1 MSSCYHHAPPNQSF
15 SISTF
20 QHTQISGPK
29 FGILREEL
37 LTFIFIL
44 WGKVKTI
51 FSDGIWGVVVTH
63 TEALKGIFLF
73 IDKKKKQPRV
83 FVGRFSKFFFSCF
96 HAWRKYFLG
105 VNETMIMSFLSLL
118 ITNNIILLINN
129 IIVLVETKELFRNV
143 SDERF
148 LF

>member
-1 MSSCYHHAPPNQSF
+1 M
-15 SISTF
+15 
-20 QHTQISGPK
+20 
-29 FGILREEL
+29 
-37 LTFIFIL
+37 
-44 WGKVKTI
+44 
-51 FSDGIWGVVVTH
+51 
-63 TEALKGIFLF
+63 
-73 IDKKKKQPRV
+73 
-83 FVGRFSKFFFSCF
+83 
-96 HAWRKYFLG
+96 G